1 MFERV
6 GTNLEQYM
14 TLLTARQKLV
24 ASNIANV
31 DTPGYHTTD
40 IVDFQSEY
48 ENVRNGL
55 KAHGSEVAGL
65 RAKSDDNN
73 VSLEREVRL
82 LSENAIRFQLAA
94 QLARGE
100 VRGLRSAIQDGKSA

>member
-6 GTNLEQYM
+6 GSNLEQYM

-40 IVDFQSEY
+40 IVDFQSEF

-55 KAHGSEVAGL
+55 KAHGSEVSGL
-65 RAKSDDNN
+65 RSKSDDNN

-82 LSENAIRFQLAA
+82 LSENAIRFQFAT
-94 QLARGE
+94 QLARGQI
-100 VRGLRSAIQDGKSA
+100 RSLRSAIQDGKSA

>member
-6 GTNLEQYM
+6 GANLEQYM

-55 KAHGSEVAGL
+55 KAHGSEVSGL

-82 LSENAIRFQLAA
+82 LSENAIRFQLAS

>member
-6 GTNLEQYM
+6 GANLEQYM
-14 TLLTARQKLV
+14 TVLTARQKLV

-31 DTPGYHTTD
+31 DTPGYHTSD
-40 IVDFQSEY
+40 IVDFQAEY
-48 ENVRNGL
+48 ENARNGL
-55 KAHGSEVAGL
+55 KTQSGEVAGL
-65 RAKSDDNN
+65 PEKTDNNN

-100 VRGLRSAIQDGKSA
+100 IRGLRSAIQDGKTA